1 MNAPLRPLR
10 LCLLV
15 LTIANPL
22 AVAWAQRADILPA
35 PRRAVSLET
44 GRALLASREAADLEL
59 PSQLA
64 SPFLPPQAEAT
75 NEPAVFVPVVGGPPA
90 AVRTYTDAEVLEAL
104 APRITPTGAVVVGGE
119 AILLFGQKRLKV
131 GDTYSIS
138 FEGREYDVVITAI
151 ERTSFTL
158 RLNQQQV
165 TRPL

>member
-1 MNAPLRPLR
+1 MNASRPFHLSA
-10 LCLLV
+10 LVFLL
-15 LTIANPL
+15 ASPL
-22 AVAWAQRADILPA
+22 AEAWAQRADILPA

-44 GRALLASREAADLEL
+44 GRALLAAREAADLEL
-59 PSQLA
+59 PTQLA
-64 SPFLPPQAEAT
+64 SPFLPPEAET
-75 NEPAVFVPVVGGPPA
+75 TDVPVVFVPVTGGAPVVA
-90 AVRTYTDAEVLEAL
+90 RTYTDAEVLEAV

-119 AILLFGQKRLKV
+119 SILLFGQKRLKV

-138 FEGREYDVVITAI
+138 FEGRDYDVVITAI